1 MVIGLGDA
9 IPFASASFD
18 AITAWDVLEHLSRP
32 REALREIHRALK
44 PGGRL
49 VLTTGDVGSWLA
61 RVSGPKWHLYTLPE
75 HLYFFSRRSLEI
87 LLGSEGFEVERM
99 RSERAYYTLGYLIER
114 LRKTLLGRETKGGR
128 NWPGST
134 RTIPVNL
141 FDIAHVEARKR

>member
-1 MVIGLGDA
+1 
-9 IPFASASFD
+9 
-18 AITAWDVLEHLSRP
+18 
-32 REALREIHRALK
+32 
-44 PGGRL
+44 
-49 VLTTGDVGSWLA
+49 
-61 RVSGPKWHLYTLPE
+61 
-75 HLYFFSRRSLEI
+75 
-87 LLGSEGFEVERM
+87 M